1 MIGNTS
7 VITEAWSAVTVGL
20 RLDCKLWQC
29 FSKLQC
35 SGFVHLPG
43 GVVGGAGNKS
53 HLFIVNIGVCEVGSS
68 GEGTFSGSNLA
79 DFFPFCSTSGAR
91 RRMFSS

>member
-1 MIGNTS
+1 MAMLLQ
-7 VITEAWSAVTVGL
+7 ITV
-20 RLDCKLWQC
+20 LWVC
-29 FSKLQC
+29 PLT
-35 SGFVHLPG
+35 GG